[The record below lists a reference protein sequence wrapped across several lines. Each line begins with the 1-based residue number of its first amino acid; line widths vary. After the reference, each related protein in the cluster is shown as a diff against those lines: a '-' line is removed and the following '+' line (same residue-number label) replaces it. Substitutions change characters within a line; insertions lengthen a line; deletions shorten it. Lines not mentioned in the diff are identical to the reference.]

1 MTFSIVARCP
11 GTGQLGVAVATAR
24 PAVGN
29 RVPHTKPQ
37 VGAVAT
43 QANTNPAHGVE
54 GLVLLE
60 MGFAPEVV
68 LAKLQAGD
76 PDWEQRQVHLVN
88 CQGKT
93 AAHTGSEAVP
103 WAGHLAGDGYSV
115 AGNMLAGPQVLTAM
129 ARAYET
135 APGPLSERLLAAIAA
150 GDAAGG
156 DKRGKQ
162 SAAIRV
168 VSGDPFP
175 LVDLR
180 VDDHPHPVLE
190 LRRIYAVYRDA
201 FLA

>member
-11 GTGQLGVAVATAR
+11 QTGQMGVAVATAR

-54 GLVLLE
+54 GLMLLE
-60 MGFAPEVV
+60 LGFAPEVV
-68 LAKLQAGD
+68 LAKLRAGD
-76 PDWEQRQVHLVN
+76 PGWEQRQVHLVN
-88 CQGKT
+88 RAGRT
-93 AAHTGSEAVP
+93 AAHTGSETVP
-103 WAGHLAGDGYSV
+103 WAGHQAGDGYSV

-129 ARAYET
+129 AEAYENT
-135 APGPLSERLLAAIAA
+135 VGTLSDRLLAALAA

-162 SAAIRV
+162 SAALRV
-168 VSGDPFP
+168 VSSDPFP
-175 LVDLR
+175 LVDVR
-180 VDDHPHPVLE
+180 VDDHAHPVAE
-190 LRRIYAVYRDA
+190 LRRVYAVYRDA
-201 FLA
+201 FLS